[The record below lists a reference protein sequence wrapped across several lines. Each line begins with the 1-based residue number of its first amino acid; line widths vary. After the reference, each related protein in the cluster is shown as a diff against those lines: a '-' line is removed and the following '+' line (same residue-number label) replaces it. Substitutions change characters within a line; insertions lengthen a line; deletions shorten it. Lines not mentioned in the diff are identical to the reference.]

1 MAEITEKWGFGMA
14 PVKKD
19 TDTQRFEAC
28 DVLIDFIKEPFLS
41 PPEHVLDAISQTKG
55 LFTRVWKQDQ
65 WDWFT
70 VFDRLGRPG
79 KKKCREISYQ
89 LTQLRKFLKNKDGG
103 VQTEEELEERLST
116 IFFLKVEK
124 HCNFYKGL
132 WIPRNVVGQIYIL
145 STREQKD
152 VLKIGYTERSIWE
165 RVKEINASTGV
176 ITPFGVRAVWAIESA
191 KLTEREI
198 HSIFNEFRI
207 RKDREFFRLEYGDA
221 FKIINKLIIN
231 KRIEEH

>member
-1 MAEITEKWGFGMA
+1 M
-14 PVKKD
+14 
-19 TDTQRFEAC
+19 
-28 DVLIDFIKEPFLS
+28 
-41 PPEHVLDAISQTKG
+41 
-55 LFTRVWKQDQ
+55 
-65 WDWFT
+65 
-70 VFDRLGRPG
+70 
-79 KKKCREISYQ
+79 
-89 LTQLRKFLKNKDGG
+89 
-103 VQTEEELEERLST
+103 
-116 IFFLKVEK
+116 
-124 HCNFYKGL
+124 
-132 WIPRNVVGQIYIL
+132 VGQIYIL